1 MHMYG
6 NNGRFLDEN
15 NFLCWLKCEI
25 ARAIVLCLPRLT
37 GRVLVSPHHKGRA
50 AISCSLHC
58 FVSYRWMSNGK
69 TVVQQHWDIAA
80 CSFRFL
86 PQVSHPVMQSP
97 VWAFG
102 QMRVNFKNEANHRPL
117 QETYEAEE
125 AKSFI
130 QKVKNMGF
138 DVFFFFVLWRSWI
151 MLTNLSTHAQFWR
164 NVVHFPLEALSFSLC
179 FHDHIRPTPDP
190 NLAFESC
197 SSVPGLEYVNGL
209 WVGRYAPLYYIVKSK
224 AFVSKNLIFF
234 QN

>member
-1 MHMYG
+1 M
-6 NNGRFLDEN
+6 
-15 NFLCWLKCEI
+15 
-25 ARAIVLCLPRLT
+25 
-37 GRVLVSPHHKGRA
+37 
-50 AISCSLHC
+50 
-58 FVSYRWMSNGK
+58 
-69 TVVQQHWDIAA
+69 
-80 CSFRFL
+80 